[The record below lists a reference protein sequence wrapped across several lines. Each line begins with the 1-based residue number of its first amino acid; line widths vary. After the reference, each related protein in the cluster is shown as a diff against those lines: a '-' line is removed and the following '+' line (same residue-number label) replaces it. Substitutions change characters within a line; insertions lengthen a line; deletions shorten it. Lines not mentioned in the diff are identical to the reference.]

1 MVKAVT
7 PTAAVRTVTAILAG
21 EVATGSSSSSRNN
34 RDVMASARNHLG
46 ISSNKTGQT
55 SGKMAAVSK
64 SGT

>member
-1 MVKAVT
+1 MT
-7 PTAAVRTVTAILAG
+7 PTAVVRTVTAILAG
-21 EVATGSSSSSRNN
+21 VVATGSSSSSSNN

-55 SGKMAAVSK
+55 SGRMAAASK

>member
-1 MVKAVT
+1 MT
-7 PTAAVRTVTAILAG
+7 PTAVVRTVTAILAG
-21 EVATGSSSSSRNN
+21 VVATGSSSSSNN

-55 SGKMAAVSK
+55 SGRMAAASK

>member
-1 MVKAVT
+1 MT
-7 PTAAVRTVTAILAG
+7 PTAVVRTVTAILAG
-21 EVATGSSSSSRNN
+21 VVATGSSSNN

-55 SGKMAAVSK
+55 SGRMAAASK